1 MRPLHKDLIMKENI
15 EKMSVNLVLQHVQI
29 GLLIRQHRK
38 SFKITANAA
47 ADTARILRV
56 TLHGIE
62 RSEPSVSMDGYLN
75 VIRALGLH
83 LHQRKNKSDV
93 ESEIN
98 RDKLG
103 LVSIRISL
111 TDYPF

>member
-15 EKMSVNLVLQHVQI
+15 EKMSVNLVLQHAQI
-29 GLLIRQHRK
+29 ELLIRQHHK

-62 RSEPSVSMDGYLN
+62 KVSL
-75 VIRALGLH
+75 
-83 LHQRKNKSDV
+83 
-93 ESEIN
+93 
-98 RDKLG
+98 
-103 LVSIRISL
+103 
-111 TDYPF
+111 P

>member
-15 EKMSVNLVLQHVQI
+15 EKMSVNLVLQHAQI
-29 GLLIRQHRK
+29 ELLIRQHHK

-47 ADTARILRV
+47 ADTAGILRV

-62 RSEPSVSMDGYLN
+62 KREPSMSMDGYLN

-83 LHQRKNKSDV
+83 LHLAQK
-93 ESEIN
+93 
-98 RDKLG
+98 
-103 LVSIRISL
+103 
-111 TDYPF
+111 

>member
-1 MRPLHKDLIMKENI
+1 MKENI

-56 TLHGIE
+56 TLHSIE
-62 RSEPSVSMDGYLN
+62 RSDTSVSMDGYLN

-83 LHQRKNKSDV
+83 LHLAQK
-93 ESEIN
+93 
-98 RDKLG
+98 
-103 LVSIRISL
+103 
-111 TDYPF
+111 

>member
-1 MRPLHKDLIMKENI
+1 MKRLHKDLIMKENM
-15 EKMSVNLVLQHVQI
+15 EKMSVNLVLQHAQI
-29 GLLIRQHRK
+29 ELLIRQHRK

-62 RSEPSVSMDGYLN
+62 KSEPFMSMDSYLN

-83 LHQRKNKSDV
+83 LHLAQK
-93 ESEIN
+93 
-98 RDKLG
+98 
-103 LVSIRISL
+103 
-111 TDYPF
+111 

>member
-15 EKMSVNLVLQHVQI
+15 EKMSVNLVLQHAQI
-29 GLLIRQHRK
+29 ELLIRQHHK

-75 VIRALGLH
+75 VLRAQGLH
-83 LHQRKNKSDV
+83 LHLAQK
-93 ESEIN
+93 
-98 RDKLG
+98 
-103 LVSIRISL
+103 
-111 TDYPF
+111 

>member
-47 ADTARILRV
+47 ADTAGILRV

-62 RSEPSVSMDGYLN
+62 KREPSMSMDGYLN

-83 LHQRKNKSDV
+83 LHQRKNKSNV

-103 LVSIRISL
+103 LVSIRILL
-111 TDYPF
+111 THYPC

>member
-15 EKMSVNLVLQHVQI
+15 EKMSVNLVLQHAQI
-29 GLLIRQHRK
+29 ELLRRQHRK

-62 RSEPSVSMDGYLN
+62 KSEPSVSMDGYLN

-83 LHQRKNKSDV
+83 LHLAQK
-93 ESEIN
+93 
-98 RDKLG
+98 
-103 LVSIRISL
+103 
-111 TDYPF
+111 

>member
-83 LHQRKNKSDV
+83 LHLAQK
-93 ESEIN
+93 
-98 RDKLG
+98 
-103 LVSIRISL
+103 
-111 TDYPF
+111 

>member
-1 MRPLHKDLIMKENI
+1 MKENI
-15 EKMSVNLVLQHVQI
+15 EKMSVNLVLQHAQI
-29 GLLIRQHRK
+29 ELLIRQHHK
-38 SFKITANAA
+38 SFKITANAV

-83 LHQRKNKSDV
+83 LH
-93 ESEIN
+93 
-98 RDKLG
+98 
-103 LVSIRISL
+103 LVQK
-111 TDYPF
+111 

>member
-1 MRPLHKDLIMKENI
+1 MRPLHKDLIMKENM
-15 EKMSVNLVLQHVQI
+15 EKMSVNLVLQHAQI
-29 GLLIRQHRK
+29 ELLIRQHHK

-83 LHQRKNKSDV
+83 LHQAQK
-93 ESEIN
+93 
-98 RDKLG
+98 
-103 LVSIRISL
+103 
-111 TDYPF
+111 

>member
-15 EKMSVNLVLQHVQI
+15 EKMSVNLVLQYAQI
-29 GLLIRQHRK
+29 RLLIRQHRK

-83 LHQRKNKSDV
+83 LHLAQK
-93 ESEIN
+93 
-98 RDKLG
+98 
-103 LVSIRISL
+103 
-111 TDYPF
+111 

>member
-15 EKMSVNLVLQHVQI
+15 EKMSVNLVLQHAQI
-29 GLLIRQHRK
+29 ELLIRQHHK

-47 ADTARILRV
+47 ADTAGILRV

-62 RSEPSVSMDGYLN
+62 KSEPSMSMDGYLN

-93 ESEIN
+93 KSEIN

-111 TDYPF
+111 TDYPY

>member
-15 EKMSVNLVLQHVQI
+15 EKMSVNLVLQHAQI
-29 GLLIRQHRK
+29 ELLIRQHHK

-62 RSEPSVSMDGYLN
+62 RSEPSVSMDDYFN

-83 LHQRKNKSDV
+83 LHLAQK
-93 ESEIN
+93 
-98 RDKLG
+98 
-103 LVSIRISL
+103 
-111 TDYPF
+111 

>member
-1 MRPLHKDLIMKENI
+1 MKENI
-15 EKMSVNLVLQHVQI
+15 EKMSVNLVLQHAQI
-29 GLLIRQHRK
+29 ELLIRQHHK

-56 TLHGIE
+56 TLYSIE

-83 LHQRKNKSDV
+83 LHLAQK
-93 ESEIN
+93 
-98 RDKLG
+98 
-103 LVSIRISL
+103 
-111 TDYPF
+111 